1 MTSWAIAVALA
12 VLSQAA
18 AEPPRSQP
26 AQTPSTQASVARFEI
41 GGDVS
46 FVADALPRQDAVELR
61 PKASLEASMRLSR
74 LWRARFEGFAEF
86 LAAERGGGVAAGV
99 VQAREAWIE
108 LAGSRGDIRVGYGRL
123 VWGRLD
129 EIQPSDVINPI
140 DASRFLFDGRSAAR
154 LPVALVRGRLFAS
167 EGLTIEGVLAPVFRR
182 GTFDQLDEDS
192 SPFNLT
198 NDLVLPAG
206 VFALTEVGIDRR
218 EPATNWSNVSGGGRV
233 SATIGRVDFAAGAY
247 RGWEGFGTLSFEPFP
262 LPPSASFVVGRFVE
276 QFPRFT
282 MVSADFETVVG
293 EWAIRGETAVFV
305 EKTFQ
310 GQSVPGPVR
319 GRAVDA
325 GAGFDRATE
334 HVRLFGSVLLHRQ
347 WSDADATI
355 DRTDVTA
362 IGSVERAFGRE
373 RYLARAFGA
382 VTPTDQSGFLR
393 GLFAWHARDNVTV
406 EASAALFVGDGDTQL
421 ARFHGRDF
429 VLTRVRFSW

>member
-1 MTSWAIAVALA
+1 MTGWAIAAVVA
-12 VLSQAA
+12 VLSQAVP
-18 AEPPRSQP
+18 EPRPV
-26 AQTPSTQASVARFEI
+26 TPPTEASVARFQI

-46 FVADALPRQDAVELR
+46 FVADALPRMNAIELR
-61 PKASLEASMRLSR
+61 PQASIEATMRLSR
-74 LWRARFEGFAEF
+74 LWRARFEGFAEA
-86 LAAERGGGVAAGV
+86 LVADRDGSVTAGV
-99 VQAREAWIE
+99 LRAREAWIE

-140 DASRFLFDGRSAAR
+140 DASRFLFDGRNAAR
-154 LPVALVRGRLFAS
+154 LPVALVRGRIFAS
-167 EGLTIEGVLAPVFRR
+167 EGLTIEGVMAPVFRR
-182 GTFDQLDEDS
+182 GTFDELDEPT

-198 NDLVLPAG
+198 NDLILPAG
-206 VFALTEVGIDRR
+206 VIALSELGIDRR

-233 SATIGRVDFAAGAY
+233 SATIGRVDVAAGAY
-247 RGWEGFGTLSFEPFP
+247 RGWEGFGTLSFEPFSSP
-262 LPPSASFVVGRFVE
+262 ASVPSVPFVVGRLVE

-293 EWAIRGETAVFV
+293 KWAIRGETAVFV

-310 GQSVPGPVR
+310 GASAPGPVR

-325 GAGFDRATE
+325 GVGFDHGTE

-355 DRTDVTA
+355 DLTDVTA
-362 IGSVERAFGRE
+362 IGSIERDFGRE
-373 RYLARAFGA
+373 RYLGRVFGA
-382 VTPTDQSGFLR
+382 WTPTDRSGFLR
-393 GLFAWHARDNVTV
+393 GLFTWNVRDNVAV
-406 EASAALFVGDGDTQL
+406 EASAAVFVGDGDTQL

-429 VLTRVRFSW
+429 VLTRLRLSW